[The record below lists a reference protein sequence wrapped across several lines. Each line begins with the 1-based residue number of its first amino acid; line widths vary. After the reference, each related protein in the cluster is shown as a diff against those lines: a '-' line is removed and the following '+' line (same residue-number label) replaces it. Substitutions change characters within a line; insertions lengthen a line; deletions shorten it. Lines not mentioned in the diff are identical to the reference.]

1 MSTLV
6 QRPAPPFLA
15 SALMPDGTF
24 DEEIALERFRGRY
37 VALFFYPL
45 DFTFVCPSEILA
57 FDRRIEAFE
66 ERECQVLGCSVDSHY
81 THFAWRNT
89 PPDSGG
95 IGPVRFPLVSDLSKR
110 IARDYGILADDSV
123 ALRATFLIDRGGVVR
138 HQVVND
144 LGLGRD
150 VDELLRVLD
159 ALRHVEVSGEVCP
172 SGWKKGDPAMVP
184 SRTGVA
190 SYLKSYRARL

>member
-24 DEEIALERFRGRY
+24 DEELTLERFRGRY

-89 PPDSGG
+89 SPDSGG